1 MYFTANPGTP
11 LNWVLFLPCA
21 LHALIVTAMIFADIS
36 TPTIYRKSPRDKT
49 CPCSMRQREAGRMPH
64 CFLWYTENAYLQ
76 GMIAA
81 DNESPSM
88 LWAELS
94 RPLAVQLSPRK
105 VRMERAL
112 LTSWYC
118 LGLLFC
124 WKCLQKLFMT
134 PACML
139 SALPCSR
146 DSRNPQSS
154 ISNAHFCNE
163 VAELWVVFEPWGL

>member
-11 LNWVLFLPCA
+11 LNWDLFLPCA
-21 LHALIVTAMIFADIS
+21 LHTLIVTAMIFADIL
-36 TPTIYRKSPRDKT
+36 TPIIYRKSPRDKT

-64 CFLWYTENAYLQ
+64 CFLWHTENAYLQ

-118 LGLLFC
+118 LGSAES
-124 WKCLQKLFMT
+124 
-134 PACML
+134 ACRSSSWPRLACCQPSLAPGTAETL
-139 SALPCSR
+139 SHPSAMH
-146 DSRNPQSS
+146 
-154 ISNAHFCNE
+154 ISATRWQNSE
-163 VAELWVVFEPWGL
+163 